1 MRPSRQIEA
10 VAMGDVLDSSAARDA
25 GAELA
30 VFPTERASYAAIS
43 ERATWIARGLIGLGV
58 QPGEHVGY
66 LLHNSVEL
74 VATLF
79 GIVKAGAVA
88 VPINTRFRGR
98 ELRHVVAAMDLV
110 ALLTTADDPAA
121 GAPAVPLVELLRQT
135 LPGLD
140 GRHADRLSL
149 AEAPRL
155 RHAIAL
161 GAGEQPGLLGA
172 AGFDAIAAGVP
183 AEEVARR
190 QARVR
195 VRDLCIVLPTSG
207 TTASP
212 RGCILTHEAFVRP
225 AIELARARFR
235 MTAED
240 RLWDP
245 LPLFH
250 LGGLTPLLAA
260 TSVGA
265 AFCGMRHFT
274 SAAALE
280 QLQRE
285 RCTLGYPVFETIW
298 LQVLDHE
305 RFDGATIS
313 MREIHLVGVPERM
326 REFQRRLES
335 AVVTSS
341 YGTSEAAHATWT
353 TVDDPEERRLTTVG
367 RVAPGTE
374 LKILDPE
381 SGRELPP
388 GTPGELVYRGIQQF
402 EGYYADPEGTAA
414 AVDPDGWLHSGDG
427 GAIDA
432 DGYVTYLGRIKDMLK
447 VGGENVAAA
456 EIESLLMRHPA
467 VSIVQV
473 VAAPDPKYTEV
484 PAAFVELHEQ
494 TEATAAEL
502 IEFCRG
508 QIARFKLPRHVRFVR
523 PGQWPMSATKIQKAV
538 LRERIRAELAQQ
550 AGTRAQT

>member
-1 MRPSRQIEA
+1 MR
-10 VAMGDVLDSSAARDA
+10 L
-25 GAELA
+25 
-30 VFPTERASYAAIS
+30 
-43 ERATWIARGLIGLGV
+43 
-58 QPGEHVGY
+58 
-66 LLHNSVEL
+66 
-74 VATLF
+74 
-79 GIVKAGAVA
+79 
-88 VPINTRFRGR
+88 
-98 ELRHVVAAMDLV
+98 
-110 ALLTTADDPAA
+110 
-121 GAPAVPLVELLRQT
+121 
-135 LPGLD
+135 
-140 GRHADRLSL
+140 
-149 AEAPRL
+149 
-155 RHAIAL
+155 
-161 GAGEQPGLLGA
+161 
-172 AGFDAIAAGVP
+172 
-183 AEEVARR
+183 
-190 QARVR
+190 
-195 VRDLCIVLPTSG
+195 RDLCIVLPTSG
-207 TTASP
+207 TTTFP
-212 RGCILTHEAFVRP
+212 RGCMLTHEAFVRP
-225 AIELARARFR
+225 ALELAQVRFR
-235 MTAED
+235 MTPGD

-260 TSVGA
+260 TSAGA

-274 SAAALE
+274 PGAALE

-298 LQVLDHE
+298 LQVLDHQ
-305 RFDGATIS
+305 RFDAAAIA

-326 REFQRRLES
+326 REFQQRLRS
-335 AVVTSS
+335 ALVTSS

-374 LKILDPE
+374 LRVVDPD

-402 EGYYADPEGTAA
+402 EGYYGDPEGTAS
-414 AVDPDGWLHSGDG
+414 AVDAEGWLHSGDA

-456 EIESLLMRHPA
+456 EIEGLLMRHPA

-484 PAAFVELHEQ
+484 PVAYVELHEH
-494 TEATAAEL
+494 ATATADEL

-523 PGQWPMSATKIQKAV
+523 RGEWPMSATKIQKAV
-538 LRERIRAELAQQ
+538 LRERIRAELAE
-550 AGTRAQT
+550 RAQT

>member
-1 MRPSRQIEA
+1 MRPAWQIEA
-10 VAMGDVLDSSAARDA
+10 VAMGDVLDS
-25 GAELA
+25 GADRHAESELA
-30 VFPTERASYAAIS
+30 VFPTERATYGAVA
-43 ERATWIARGLIGLGV
+43 ERATRIARGLIGLGV

-74 VATLF
+74 VAALF
-79 GIVKAGAVA
+79 GIVKVGAVA
-88 VPINTRFRGR
+88 VPLNTRFRGR
-98 ELRHVVAAMDLV
+98 ELRHVIRAMDLV
-110 ALLTTADDPAA
+110 ALLTAADEPA
-121 GAPAVPLVELLRQT
+121 GRQPAVPLVQLLREN
-135 LPGLD
+135 LPGL
-140 GRHADRLSL
+140 GARRAAHRSL
-149 AEAPRL
+149 TDAPRL
-155 RHAIAL
+155 RHVVAL
-161 GAGEQPGLLGA
+161 GTGEPAGLLAGA
-172 AGFDAIAAGVP
+172 DFDAIAAGVP
-183 AEEVARR
+183 PEEVARR

-195 VRDLCIVLPTSG
+195 IRDLCIVLPTSG
-207 TTASP
+207 TTSFP
-212 RGCILTHEAFVRP
+212 RGCMLTHEAFVRP

-235 MTAED
+235 MSAED

-260 TSVGA
+260 TSAGA
-265 AFCGMRHFT
+265 AFCGMRHF
-274 SAAALE
+274 SPRAALD

-305 RFDGATIS
+305 RFDADKIS

-326 REFQRRLES
+326 REFQRRLKS
-335 AVVTSS
+335 TVVTSS

-353 TVDDPEERRLTTVG
+353 TVDDPEEERLTTVG

-402 EGYYADPEGTAA
+402 EGYYADPDGTAA
-414 AVDPDGWLHSGDG
+414 ALDPDGWLHSGDSG
-427 GAIDA
+427 SIDA
-432 DGYVTYLGRIKDMLK
+432 DGYVTYRGRIKDMLK

-484 PAAFVELHEQ
+484 PAVFVELQEHES
-494 TEATAAEL
+494 ATAEEL

-508 QIARFKLPRHVRFVR
+508 QIARFKLPRHIRFV
-523 PGQWPMSATKIQKAV
+523 PKGGWPMSATKIQKTV
-538 LRERIRAELAQQ
+538 LRERIRGELAQ
-550 AGTRAQT
+550 AAETRAQM